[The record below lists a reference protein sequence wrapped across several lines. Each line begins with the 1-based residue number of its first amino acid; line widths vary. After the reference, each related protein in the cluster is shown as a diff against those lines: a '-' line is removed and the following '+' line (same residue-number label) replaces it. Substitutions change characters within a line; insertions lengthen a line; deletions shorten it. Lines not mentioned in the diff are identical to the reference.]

1 MKKLLAAALLL
12 LTAAGAQAQ
21 ALPAEWNTPG
31 AGNPLLP
38 GYFADPTIKKF
49 GDTYYIYATTDGTGN
64 GYGPAQVWM
73 SKDFVN
79 WRNVTMNWPTTEVV
93 WAPDVVQQ
101 PDGSYR
107 YYYCTPCVIYVGES
121 DSPTGPWT
129 NRLGAP
135 DAILVQ
141 DRFVHNAIT
150 LDPQLFV
157 DDDGSEYL
165 YFGTWGIYENF
176 GCGVAKLAPDGKSF
190 TDKKLILNTEIKD
203 FFEAPFV
210 FKKDGIYYFTYSSGS
225 CHDHT
230 YRVQY
235 AISKEGPMG
244 PYEYKGCILETN
256 ADGTIH
262 GPGHH
267 SVLIDGDDY
276 YIVYHRHNNPHSI
289 HGFHR
294 QICIDKMEFDAEGNI
309 KKVIPTHEGL
319 IPESFQKQA
328 KKNYIENLAYGAK
341 VTASS
346 YYDEWF
352 KPEYA
357 TDDNN
362 ATLWRARQCHG
373 EEWITIDLG
382 KEQKFNQVW
391 TQFEYTTF
399 FYQYKIET
407 SVDGINW
414 TLYADK
420 TQNTQQG
427 SPMID
432 EGACK
437 ARYIRITV
445 TDTQKNG
452 HFPAIWNVK
461 VYNATKRKNPKNLLP
476 EVAIDEEALLAGYPW
491 IHEKDIEPAEH
502 LKTAEKGNKIVD
514 INADD
519 YAMGKALSL
528 KEIKNRPGGTFSG
541 DKNIVVEIKKGKY
554 AFYFNGQ
561 QSLKSSFSLP
571 KTMTYNAPYTITA
584 WTLNPQVGNIE
595 TVAEFTERR
604 NDLATI
610 EFRQGSDRSNGLV
623 AHNASFENSGAPR
636 ECLSGE
642 GKWQHWVVTFDGYY
656 ERVYLNGQKIIEKN
670 MFLMIR
676 PEGRITLGASM
687 DGGNKFSGYLHSL
700 QFFDKS
706 FTEADVQAAYAA
718 PSSTND
724 KITFDGALDLQVRS
738 LSPNLLSISVVDG
751 NGERME
757 SGLLNY
763 RYAVTSFDK
772 PWNSKGSKNSSKS
785 PSNSTID
792 WSTIPSTNL
801 SSLILATDGKA
812 TQKCLVQV
820 TDDSGQFSRIL
831 SADITI
837 AADQFVHFGDKADK
851 PADYIANKE
860 GWDGVLAN
868 GDPQYAMSAQAV
880 DGAIK
885 LTSANANLNTRKEDN
900 GIILYKELEG
910 DFLVQTKVV
919 ALDGQAEHRTPAYNE
934 GGLIVLDDSGNRG
947 QEIIH
952 IGVFPN
958 YNCGNMLTHVRG
970 YSRPQYPRGNG
981 WNYDPYLQIERT
993 GDIFTIRTSQDGK
1006 SWTDM
1011 PGSPINAPQLN
1022 GKKLKVGLYQTTYTD
1037 NKSWVSFDEFD
1048 LWENNNNQN
1057 TNNNK

>member
-1 MKKLLAAALLL
+1 MRKLLQIAALSLL
-12 LTAAGAQAQ
+12 ATSIQAQ

-309 KKVIPTHEGL
+309 QKIIPTHEGL

-352 KPEYA
+352 KPE
-357 TDDNN
+357 
-362 ATLWRARQCHG
+362 
-373 EEWITIDLG
+373 
-382 KEQKFNQVW
+382 
-391 TQFEYTTF
+391 
-399 FYQYKIET
+399 
-407 SVDGINW
+407 
-414 TLYADK
+414 
-420 TQNTQQG
+420 
-427 SPMID
+427 
-432 EGACK
+432 
-437 ARYIRITV
+437 
-445 TDTQKNG
+445 
-452 HFPAIWNVK
+452 
-461 VYNATKRKNPKNLLP
+461 
-476 EVAIDEEALLAGYPW
+476 
-491 IHEKDIEPAEH
+491 
-502 LKTAEKGNKIVD
+502 
-514 INADD
+514 
-519 YAMGKALSL
+519 
-528 KEIKNRPGGTFSG
+528 
-541 DKNIVVEIKKGKY
+541 
-554 AFYFNGQ
+554 
-561 QSLKSSFSLP
+561 
-571 KTMTYNAPYTITA
+571 
-584 WTLNPQVGNIE
+584 
-595 TVAEFTERR
+595 
-604 NDLATI
+604 
-610 EFRQGSDRSNGLV
+610 
-623 AHNASFENSGAPR
+623 
-636 ECLSGE
+636 
-642 GKWQHWVVTFDGYY
+642 
-656 ERVYLNGQKIIEKN
+656 
-670 MFLMIR
+670 
-676 PEGRITLGASM
+676 
-687 DGGNKFSGYLHSL
+687 
-700 QFFDKS
+700 
-706 FTEADVQAAYAA
+706 
-718 PSSTND
+718 
-724 KITFDGALDLQVRS
+724 
-738 LSPNLLSISVVDG
+738 
-751 NGERME
+751 
-757 SGLLNY
+757 
-763 RYAVTSFDK
+763 
-772 PWNSKGSKNSSKS
+772 
-785 PSNSTID
+785 
-792 WSTIPSTNL
+792 
-801 SSLILATDGKA
+801 
-812 TQKCLVQV
+812 
-820 TDDSGQFSRIL
+820 
-831 SADITI
+831 
-837 AADQFVHFGDKADK
+837 
-851 PADYIANKE
+851 
-860 GWDGVLAN
+860 
-868 GDPQYAMSAQAV
+868 
-880 DGAIK
+880 
-885 LTSANANLNTRKEDN
+885 
-900 GIILYKELEG
+900 
-910 DFLVQTKVV
+910 
-919 ALDGQAEHRTPAYNE
+919 
-934 GGLIVLDDSGNRG
+934 
-947 QEIIH
+947 
-952 IGVFPN
+952 
-958 YNCGNMLTHVRG
+958 
-970 YSRPQYPRGNG
+970 
-981 WNYDPYLQIERT
+981 
-993 GDIFTIRTSQDGK
+993 
-1006 SWTDM
+1006 
-1011 PGSPINAPQLN
+1011 
-1022 GKKLKVGLYQTTYTD
+1022 
-1037 NKSWVSFDEFD
+1037 
-1048 LWENNNNQN
+1048 
-1057 TNNNK
+1057 

>member
-1 MKKLLAAALLL
+1 MKKLLKTAALLL
-12 LTAAGAQAQ
+12 LTATGAQAQ

-121 DSPTGPWT
+121 DKPTGPWT

-135 DAILVQ
+135 DAVLVQ

-176 GCGVAKLAPDGKSF
+176 GCGVAKLAADGKSF

-267 SVLIDGDDY
+267 SMLIDGDDY

-294 QICIDKMEFDAEGNI
+294 QICIDKVEFEPNGDI
-309 KKVIPTHEGL
+309 KKVVPTHNGL
-319 IPESFQKQA
+319 IPESFVKQA
-328 KKNYIENLAYGAK
+328 KKNHIDNLAFGAK

-362 ATLWRARQCHG
+362 ATLWRAKNCHG

-382 KEQKFNQVW
+382 EEKKFNQVW

-407 SVDGINW
+407 SVDGTNW

-420 TQNTQQG
+420 TDNTQQG

-432 EGACK
+432 QGECK

-461 VYNATKRKNPKNLLP
+461 VYNATKRKNPMALLP
-476 EVAIDEEALLAGYPW
+476 EVEIDEEALLAGYPW
-491 IHEKDIEPAEH
+491 IHEKDIEPEEH
-502 LKTAEKGNKIVD
+502 KKTAAQGNKIVD
-514 INADD
+514 INAND
-519 YAMGKALSL
+519 YAMGKPVSL
-528 KEIKNRPGGTFSG
+528 GEIKNRAGGSFKG
-541 DKNIVVEIKKGKY
+541 DKKVVVEVKKGKY

-561 QSLKSSFSLP
+561 QSLKSDFTLP
-571 KTMTYNAPYTITA
+571 KTMKYNAPYTITA

-610 EFRQGSDRSNGLV
+610 EFRQGRDRSNGLV

-636 ECLSGE
+636 ECIGGE
-642 GKWQHWVVTFDGYY
+642 GEWQHWVVTFDGYN
-656 ERVYLNGQKIIEKN
+656 ERIYLNGKLVVEKN

-706 FTEADVQAAYAA
+706 FTETEVQAAYDT

-724 KITFDGALDLQVRS
+724 VMEFGGELALKVRT
-738 LSPNLLSISVVDG
+738 LSPNLLSVTVVDG
-751 NGERME
+751 NGEQVE
-757 SGLLNY
+757 SGLLSY
-763 RYAVTSFDK
+763 KYTVQ
-772 PWNSKGSKNSSKS
+772 GSNASS
-785 PSNSTID
+785 NQ
-792 WSTIPSTNL
+792 
-801 SSLILATDGKA
+801 SSLILATDGKP
-812 TQKCLVQV
+812 TQTCTVQV
-820 TDDSGQFSRIL
+820 TDDSGKFSTTLTAEI
-831 SADITI
+831 SI
-837 AADQFVHFGDKADK
+837 AADQFKHFADYGDKTT
-851 PADYIANKE
+851 DYTINKE
-860 GWDGVLAN
+860 GWDGAIIN
-868 GDPQYAMSAQAV
+868 SEPKCEMSAKAA
-880 DGAIK
+880 DGVIT
-885 LTSANANLNTRKEDN
+885 LTSANANLDARKENN
-900 GIILYKELEG
+900 GAIIYKEVEG
-910 DFLVQTKVV
+910 DFLVQAKVT
-919 ALDGQAEHRTPAYNE
+919 ALDGQERRSTPAYNE
-934 GGLIVLDDSGNRG
+934 GGILVLDDSGRS

-970 YSRPQYPRGNG
+970 FSRPQYPRGNG
-981 WNYDPYLQIERT
+981 WDYDPYLQIERT
-993 GDIFTIRTSQDGK
+993 GDTFTIRTSKDGK
-1006 SWTDM
+1006 TWTDM

-1022 GKKLKVGLYQTTYTD
+1022 GKRLKVGLYQTTYTN
-1037 NKSWVSFDEFD
+1037 NKSWVAFDEFD
-1048 LWENNNNQN
+1048 LWER
-1057 TNNNK
+1057 